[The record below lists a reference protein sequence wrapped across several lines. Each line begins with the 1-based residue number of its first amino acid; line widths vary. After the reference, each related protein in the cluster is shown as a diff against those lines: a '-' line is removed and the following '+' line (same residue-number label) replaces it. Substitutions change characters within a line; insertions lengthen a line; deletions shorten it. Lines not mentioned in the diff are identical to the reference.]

1 MIIFRLLCIT
11 SLKYMECYTQLGIK
25 PVSQHTHNEGCLD
38 PMNMT
43 KLGPGN
49 TTCRVRN
56 IQKG

>member
-1 MIIFRLLCIT
+1 
-11 SLKYMECYTQLGIK
+11 MECYPQLGIK